1 MSFFCRFARKLGGVS
16 KLLCADFRPKS
27 KTAGN
32 FLVHMAEQIPEAEIQ
47 PTPEAEGTEVE
58 RQRHNLDTKLG
69 RLKVFSEIGSLVLQA
84 LLLLDDID
92 DTCTETPELLQ
103 EMDLDNGKRD
113 LESAIAFVRKLS
125 NHARRALES
134 GQAEVKDMLQSHY
147 PATNL
152 EPANLGGA
160 DGEQ

>member
-92 DTCTETPELLQ
+92 DTCAETPELLQ

-125 NHARRALES
+125 NHARRALKS
-134 GQAEVKDMLQSHY
+134 SQAEVKDMLQSHY

-160 DGEQ
+160 DGKQ